1 LPLLLDV
8 VNEMRI
14 RDILVV
20 VLVEFLLLIF
30 VHGSGRALLLW
41 MLFLFFFTQK
51 IVLHLNYFLFFHV
64 KALW

>member
-1 LPLLLDV
+1 MISLEKLGLILPLLLDV

-30 VHGSGRALLLW
+30 VHGNGSALLLW
-41 MLFLFFFTQK
+41 MLFLFFFTKK
-51 IVLHLNYFLFFHV
+51 IVLH
-64 KALW
+64 